1 MMNSSIEE
9 RGMLYLGFHS
19 RTQGQMA
26 EVQISR
32 VVDNGCRHVS
42 KGKKCQHDWCQK
54 VGIVGISVL
63 CSEITSSV
71 YVSFMHCIPP
81 TLLWLLLLHQLCF

>member
-1 MMNSSIEE
+1 
-9 RGMLYLGFHS
+9 MLYLGFHS

-42 KGKKCQHDWCQK
+42 KEKN
-54 VGIVGISVL
+54 
-63 CSEITSSV
+63 
-71 YVSFMHCIPP
+71 VSM
-81 TLLWLLLLHQLCF
+81 TGARR

>member
-42 KGKKCQHDWCQK
+42 KEKN
-54 VGIVGISVL
+54 
-63 CSEITSSV
+63 
-71 YVSFMHCIPP
+71 VSM
-81 TLLWLLLLHQLCF
+81 TGARR